1 MAKIEDIKVLT
12 KARLQNKTLG
22 KYSNDELDDSIRNA
36 FMEIMG
42 TDTFKT
48 KRDFHRAYSK
58 HKEELYE
65 IIEDSVDQYI
75 KDSQDLKSEFY
86 KQFVEFKSE
95 AIGDVNEFYIE
106 NDQDLIVSK
115 LANSNWTIFKQRI
128 DNGSIMSTS
137 IQYIGLA
144 IEEDYMRFISGR
156 CDYPRMVMKMAKAID
171 DYLTQLAYDTFS
183 MALTHALPIFQPA
196 GAYNEELFNRTVQ
209 AVEAANGQEAY
220 ILGTETALRKIQA
233 ETLSAS
239 SLMSNEMK
247 NQVNSNGLLT
257 VHNGKRCIVIPN
269 GFKAGKLVKE
279 VGGKKVP
286 DFIFDDDK
294 VYILTGDEKP
304 IKMFMESPEM
314 NRDWTY
320 KDNSDMTMGE
330 ELITGIGATLAYN
343 KAFGVYTLS

>member
-1 MAKIEDIKVLT
+1 MVKIDDIKVLT
-12 KARLQNKTLG
+12 RARLQNKTAG
-22 KYSNDELDDSIRNA
+22 KYSNDELEESIRNGVI
-36 FMEIMG
+36 EILG
-42 TDTFKT
+42 TDCFKT
-48 KRDFHRAYSK
+48 KRDFHRAYAK

-65 IIEDSVDQYI
+65 ITEESIDQYI
-75 KDSQDLKSEFY
+75 KDSQDLKGQFY

-95 AIGDVNEFYIE
+95 VFGDTNEFYVD
-106 NDQDLIVSK
+106 NDQDLVVSK
-115 LANSNWTIFKQRI
+115 LSSGNWNIFKQRI
-128 DNGSIMSTS
+128 DAGQVFGVT
-137 IQYIGLA
+137 IGYVGIA
-144 IEEDYMRFISGR
+144 IEEEWLRFVSGR

-171 DYLTQLAYDTFS
+171 DYIVQLAYDTFS
-183 MALTHALPIFQPA
+183 MALTHSLPIFQPA
-196 GAYNEELFNRTVQ
+196 GAYNADLFDQTVQ
-209 AVEAANGQEAY
+209 SVEAANGQEAY

-239 SLMSNEMK
+239 SLMSDEMK

-257 VHNGKRCIVIPN
+257 VHNGKRCIVMPN
-269 GFKAGKLVKE
+269 GFRAGKLVKE
-279 VGGKKVP
+279 VASKKVP